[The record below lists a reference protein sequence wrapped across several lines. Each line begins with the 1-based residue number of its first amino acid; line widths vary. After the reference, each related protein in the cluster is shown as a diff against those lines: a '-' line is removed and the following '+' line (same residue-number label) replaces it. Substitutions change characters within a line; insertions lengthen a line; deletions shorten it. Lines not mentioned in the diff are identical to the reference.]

1 MIKQTLLCTALIA
14 SFGVSP
20 ALASGGVEYTEEDEA
35 SAYGRVGMSGAEY
48 GTDTEA
54 KAMLN
59 RAIAAVRSTKV
70 QPSRHLTA
78 TSPSFVTAIS
88 SSSASM
94 ARTESSPRTK
104 LWLGRMRERSAIKQ
118 ASRLVS
124 KCIGM
129 QKKASR
135 TRYRLSGRWPERLT
149 GI

>member
-1 MIKQTLLCTALIA
+1 MIKQTLLCIALIA

-35 SAYGRVGMSGAEY
+35 RAYASRVSMSGAEY

-59 RAIAAVRSTKV
+59 RAIAAVKV
-70 QPSRHLTA
+70 DEAQPSRHLTA

-104 LWLGRMRERSAIKQ
+104 LWLGRMCERSAIRQ

-129 QKKASR
+129 QKKASG
-135 TRYRLSGRWPERLT
+135 RYGAVYRAAGRND
-149 GI
+149 